1 MKFNKIFA
9 LLLAGAL
16 FTACSDDEVKW
27 NSNEVTVS
35 MGNTEMAVKENNGI
49 FNVPVVVAGEMNGP
63 VQVTVEVAETGENVA
78 MDGVH
83 YIVTQKTITIVPEEG
98 AGNIE
103 IKATDDNDINEA
115 RTFTVTIV
123 AVNGGKVGENVT
135 TTVTL
140 KDNDSVFYEKLQ
152 GTWKMT
158 AHDYDF
164 QAGVYGSSET
174 WTVKI
179 VGADEGKPGYNE
191 VLYITG
197 IMGYEWTTLQ
207 VNYHFDMETKKG
219 YLEIPYGTLF
229 AAGVNFSGL
238 GVMDVIAGT
247 VEAVDGNLYMVDEGS
262 FIAEWN
268 DEFNVITFNEE
279 DTLFGFLA
287 PQGTTTLTGSLWFA
301 YGKFSMTR

>member
-9 LLLAGAL
+9 LLLAGTL
-16 FTACSDDEVKW
+16 FTACSDDEASW

-35 MGNTEMAVKENNGI
+35 MEQSEITVKENNGI
-49 FNVPVVVAGEMNGP
+49 FNIPVAVEGEMNGP
-63 VQVTVEVAETGENVA
+63 VQVTVDVAEIGENVA

-83 YIVTQKTITIVPEEG
+83 YIVTQKTITIVAEEG
-98 AGNIE
+98 TGEIE
-103 IKATDDNDINEA
+103 IKAVDDSEINEA

-123 AVNGGKVGENVT
+123 AVNGGQIGQNAT

-158 AHDYDF
+158 AHDYDY
-164 QAGVYGSSET
+164 QTGAYGASET

-179 VGADEGKPGYNE
+179 IGADEGKPGYNE

-219 YLEIPYGTLF
+219 YLEIPYGTVF
-229 AAGVNFSGL
+229 AEGVNFSGL
-238 GVMDVIAGT
+238 GVMDVLAGT
-247 VEAVDGNLYMVDEGS
+247 LADGYIVLDGS
-262 FIAEWN
+262 FNAEWN
-268 DEFNVITFNEE
+268 DEFNAITFNES
-279 DTLFGFLA
+279 DTLFGWIA
-287 PQGTTTLTGSLWFA
+287 PQGSGKPNGYMWFS
-301 YGKFSMTR
+301 YGNFSMTR

>member
-9 LLLAGAL
+9 LLLAGTL
-16 FTACSDDEVKW
+16 FTACSDDEASW

-35 MGNTEMAVKENNGI
+35 MEQSEITVKENNGI
-49 FNVPVVVAGEMNGP
+49 FNIPVAVEGEMNGP
-63 VQVTVEVAETGENVA
+63 VQVTVDVAEIGENVA

-83 YIVTQKTITIVPEEG
+83 YIVTQKTITIVAEEG
-98 AGNIE
+98 TGEIE
-103 IKATDDNDINEA
+103 IKAVDDSEINEA

-123 AVNGGKVGENVT
+123 AVNGGQIGQNAT

-158 AHDYDF
+158 AHDYDYKTG
-164 QAGVYGSSET
+164 AYGASET

-179 VGADEGKPGYNE
+179 IGADEGKPGYNE

-219 YLEIPYGTLF
+219 YLEIPYGTVF
-229 AAGVNFSGL
+229 AEGVNFSGL
-238 GVMDVIAGT
+238 GVMDVLAGT
-247 VEAVDGNLYMVDEGS
+247 LADGYIVLEGS
-262 FIAEWN
+262 FNAEWN
-268 DEFNVITFNEE
+268 DEFNAITFNES
-279 DTLFGFLA
+279 DTLFGWIA
-287 PQGTTTLTGSLWFA
+287 PQGSGTPNGYMWFS
-301 YGKFSMTR
+301 YGNFSMTR